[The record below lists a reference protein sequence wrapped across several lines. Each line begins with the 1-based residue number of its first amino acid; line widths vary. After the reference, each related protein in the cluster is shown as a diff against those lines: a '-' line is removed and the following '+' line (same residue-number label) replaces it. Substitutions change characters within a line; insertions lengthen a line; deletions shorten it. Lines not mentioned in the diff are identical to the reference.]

1 MRTAYH
7 DQLAALTAQLAET
20 CGHTG
25 VAMERATQALLRADL
40 ILAEQVITD
49 HDPITAMSAHVEESA
64 LVLLALQASVAGADA
79 RPHRSTGA

>member
-40 ILAEQVITD
+40 ILAEQVI
-49 HDPITAMSAHVEESA
+49 
-64 LVLLALQASVAGADA
+64 
-79 RPHRSTGA
+79 